1 MDLSFIVIFGTR
13 WHFRDLRDGWKGHLV
28 CPACQGPEPFVE
40 QEAFKAFTVYWFPL
54 FRTEEGGRL
63 VSCQRCNGKFEK
75 PDVLLSG
82 TAPQPE
88 IPALPDETLPS
99 AAD

>member
-13 WHFRDLRDGWKGHLV
+13 WHFRDLRDGWKGRLT
-28 CPACQGPEPFVE
+28 CPACQGPERFVE

-54 FRTEEGGRL
+54 FRTEDGGRL
-63 VSCQRCNGKFEK
+63 VACRRCNGKFEK
-75 PDVLLSG
+75 PTVLLSG
-82 TAPQPE
+82 TAPRPGTPGPPVE
-88 IPALPDETLPS
+88 RPPL